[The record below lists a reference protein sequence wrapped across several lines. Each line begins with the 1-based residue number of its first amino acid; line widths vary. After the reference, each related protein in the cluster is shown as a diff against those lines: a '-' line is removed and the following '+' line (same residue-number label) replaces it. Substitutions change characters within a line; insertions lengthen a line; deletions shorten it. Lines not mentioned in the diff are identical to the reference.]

1 MKVRYQ
7 IRTVALVN
15 IVGDIKAKRLI
26 PNAYFQRSLVW
37 RDIHKREFI
46 DTILQGYPFPQLFF
60 SRGKINVETMSSTA
74 CIVDGQQRA
83 NAILEYV
90 NDSFPVNGKR
100 FSELSED
107 QKGDF
112 LKYEVGVVELDLD
125 NDDPKVKEMF
135 KRVNRTS
142 NSLTAIEKMASE
154 YGSTEFMVVAKI
166 LADELNRAP
175 LETDEEVLE
184 EGLAVDPGIED
195 DLFDWANSKKP
206 KNYQKLLLEG
216 GIFTQHEINRK
227 IPLMYT
233 LNIMSTIHNGFFKRN
248 EASLTLLED
257 YKEDYNK
264 KDEIVDLLERSAL
277 TVAKLKLAKNSMWR
291 NKASF
296 FSLIVSIARNGG
308 DIADIEAARAQLID
322 FEKNIPEDYALAA
335 KEAVNDKAT
344 RELRDRYV
352 RKLIA
357 SNDAAKAK
365 D

>member
-1 MKVRYQ
+1 MKIRYQ

-90 NDSFPVNGKR
+90 DDVFPVNGVR

-107 QKGDF
+107 QKSDF

-142 NSLTAIEKMASE
+142 NSLTAIEQMASE
-154 YGSTEFMVVAKI
+154 YGSTEFMVVAKV
-166 LADELNRAP
+166 LSDELTHTP
-175 LETDEEVLE
+175 IETEEEVLD

-195 DLFDWANSKKP
+195 ALFEWANSKKP

-257 YKEDYNK
+257 YKEDYSY
-264 KDEIVDLLERSAL
+264 KDEIVSILDRSAL
-277 TVAKLKLAKNSMWR
+277 TISKMRLAKGSMWR

-296 FSLIVSIARNGG
+296 FSLIVAIARNGG
-308 DIADIEAARAQLID
+308 KVGDTDRIRERLME
-322 FEKNIPEDYALAA
+322 FEKNIPADYALVA
-335 KEAVNDKAT
+335 KEAVNDKAS

-352 RKLIA
+352 RNLIA
-357 SNDAAKAK
+357 E
-365 D
+365 

>member
-1 MKVRYQ
+1 MKIRYQ

-46 DTILQGYPFPQLFF
+46 DTILLGYPFPQLFF

-90 NDSFPVNGKR
+90 NDAFPVNGKH

-112 LKYEVGVVELDLD
+112 LKYEVGIVELDLD
-125 NDDPKVKEMF
+125 NDDPQVKEMF

-154 YGSTEFMVVAKI
+154 YGSTEYMVVAKV
-166 LADELNRAP
+166 LSDELNRTP
-175 LETDEEVLE
+175 IESEEEILDEELS
-184 EGLAVDPGIED
+184 VDPAIKD
-195 DLFDWANSKKP
+195 NLFEWASSKKP

-216 GIFTQHEINRK
+216 GIFSQHEINRK

-248 EASLTLLED
+248 EMSLTLLED
-257 YKEDYNK
+257 YKEDYEK
-264 KDEIVDLLERSAL
+264 KDDIVGVLDRSAL
-277 TVAKLKLAKNSMWR
+277 AISKMKLPRNSMWR
-291 NKASF
+291 KKASF
-296 FSLIVSIARNGG
+296 FSLIVAIARGG
-308 DIADIEAARAQLID
+308 GKITDNDATRERLVE
-322 FEKNIPEDYALAA
+322 FEKKIPDDYALAA
-335 KEAVNDKAT
+335 KEAVNNKGE

-352 RKLIA
+352 RKLLA
-357 SNDAAKAK
+357 G
-365 D
+365 

>member
-1 MKVRYQ
+1 VKIRYQ

-83 NAILEYV
+83 NAILDYV
-90 NDSFPVNGKR
+90 NDGFPVNGRR
-100 FSELSED
+100 FSELPDE

-125 NDDPKVKEMF
+125 NDDPRIKEMF

-154 YGSTEFMVVAKI
+154 YGSTEFMVVAKV
-166 LADELNRAP
+166 LADELNRMPIEA
-175 LETDEEVLE
+175 DEEILE
-184 EGLAVDPGIED
+184 DGLAVDPGIED
-195 DLFDWANSKKP
+195 ELFEWANSKKP
-206 KNYQKLLLEG
+206 KNYQKLLLES

-257 YKEDYNK
+257 YKEDY
-264 KDEIVDLLERSAL
+264 KDKDDIVNILDRSAL
-277 TVAKLKLAKNSMWR
+277 TVSKMKLAKGSMWR

-296 FSLIVSIARNGG
+296 FSLIVAVARNGG
-308 DIADIEAARAQLID
+308 NIANIDRARTQLIE
-322 FEKNIPEDYALAA
+322 FEKNVPIDYALAA
-335 KEAVNDKAT
+335 KEAVNDKAS

-352 RKLIA
+352 RKLIGE
-357 SNDAAKAK
+357 
-365 D
+365 

>member
-1 MKVRYQ
+1 MKIRYQ

-90 NDSFPVNGKR
+90 NDVFAVNGR
-100 FSELSED
+100 HFSELSDD

-154 YGSTEFMVVAKI
+154 YGSTEFMVVAKV
-166 LADELNRAP
+166 LADELNHIP
-175 LETDEEVLE
+175 LETEEEILD
-184 EGLAVDPGIED
+184 EGLGVDPGIED
-195 DLFDWANSKKP
+195 ALFEWANSKKP
-206 KNYQKLLLEG
+206 KYYQKLLLEG

-257 YKEDYNK
+257 YKENYK
-264 KDEIVDLLERSAL
+264 EKDNIVYVLNRSAL
-277 TVAKLKLAKNSMWR
+277 AISKMRLPKGTIWR

-296 FSLIVSIARNGG
+296 FSLIVAVARNGG
-308 DIADIEAARAQLID
+308 EIADIVRARTKLIE
-322 FEKNIPEDYALAA
+322 FEKNLPGDYALAA
-335 KEAVNDKAT
+335 KEAVNDKAS

-357 SNDAAKAK
+357 
-365 D
+365 

>member
-1 MKVRYQ
+1 MKLRYQ
-7 IRTVALVN
+7 IRTVSLVN
-15 IVGDIKAKRLI
+15 IVSDIKAKRLI

-37 RDIHKREFI
+37 REIHKREFI

-90 NDSFPVNGKR
+90 NNGFSVNGKY
-100 FSELSED
+100 FSELSEN
-107 QKGDF
+107 QKSDF
-112 LKYEVGVVELDLD
+112 LKYEVGIVELDLD

-154 YGSTEFMVVAKI
+154 YGSTEFMVVAKV
-166 LADELNRAP
+166 LADELNRTPA
-175 LETDEEVLE
+175 ESEEEIIVGDDFE
-184 EGLAVDPGIED
+184 IDPEIMD
-195 DLFDWANSKKP
+195 TLFEWANSKKP
-206 KNYQKLLLEG
+206 KSYRKLLLEG
-216 GIFTQHEINRK
+216 GVFTQHEINRK
-227 IPLMYT
+227 VPLMYT

-257 YKEDYNK
+257 YKENYNE
-264 KDEIVDLLERSAL
+264 KDDIVDLLDLAAATIL
-277 TVAKLKLAKNSMWR
+277 KIKLPKGSMWR

-308 DIADIEAARAQLID
+308 DVSDIDRARNQLIE
-322 FEKNIPEDYALAA
+322 FEKNIPTDYALAA
-335 KEAVNDKAT
+335 KEAVNDKAS

-352 RKLIA
+352 RKLIF
-357 SNDAAKAK
+357 
-365 D
+365 

>member
-1 MKVRYQ
+1 MKIRYQ

-90 NDSFPVNGKR
+90 NDGFAVNGKR

-107 QKGDF
+107 QKGEF

-125 NDDPKVKEMF
+125 NDDPQVKEMF

-154 YGSTEFMVVAKI
+154 YGSTEFMVVAKV
-166 LADELNRAP
+166 LAAQLNRTPVEAEEEIP
-175 LETDEEVLE
+175 DES
-184 EGLAVDPGIED
+184 LAVDPGIED
-195 DLFDWANSKKP
+195 DLFEWANSKKP

-216 GIFTQHEINRK
+216 GIFTQQEINRK

-248 EASLTLLED
+248 ETSLTLLED
-257 YKEDYNK
+257 YKENYTE
-264 KDEIVDLLERSAL
+264 KDNIVNLLDKSAL
-277 TVAKLKLAKNSMWR
+277 TISKMKLAKGSMWR

-296 FSLIVSIARNGG
+296 FSLIVAVARNGG
-308 DIADIEAARAQLID
+308 EVTDPHQAKTQLIE
-322 FEKNIPEDYALAA
+322 FEKNVPGDYSLAA
-335 KEAVNDKAT
+335 KEAVNDKAS

-357 SNDAAKAK
+357 GQGF
-365 D
+365 

>member
-1 MKVRYQ
+1 MKIRYQ

-15 IVGDIKAKRLI
+15 IVSEIKSKRLI

-90 NDSFPVNGKR
+90 NDEFQVGGR
-100 FSELSED
+100 FFSELSD
-107 QKGDF
+107 DLKGDF

-125 NDDPKVKEMF
+125 NDDPRVKEMF

-154 YGSTEFMVVAKI
+154 YGSTEFMVVAKV
-166 LADELNRAP
+166 LSDELSHSPIN
-175 LETDEEVLE
+175 TDEEIIE
-184 EGLAVDPGIED
+184 EGLSVDPGIED
-195 DLFDWANSKKP
+195 ELFEWANSKKP
-206 KNYQKLLLEG
+206 KHYQKLLLDG
-216 GIFTQHEINRK
+216 AIFTQHEINRK

-248 EASLTLLED
+248 EATLTLLED
-257 YKEDYNK
+257 YKENYSY
-264 KDEIVDLLERSAL
+264 KDDIVHLLDRSAFMIL
-277 TVAKLKLAKNSMWR
+277 KLKLAKNTMWR

-296 FSLIVSIARNGG
+296 FSLIVAVAQNRGEIMDVDSARTKL
-308 DIADIEAARAQLID
+308 IE
-322 FEKNIPEDYALAA
+322 FEKNIPEDYSLAA
-335 KEAVNDKAT
+335 KEAVNDKAS

-357 SNDAAKAK
+357 A
-365 D
+365 